1 MMTFDSFPPAVDRE
15 QRTERAASARRRE
28 RWENVEGLP
37 CGADTKDQGAAFAAP
52 ENREQRTE
60 NAGKKWKVL
69 RKHKGHQGPRR
80 LTKTARMGR
89 AGAKHQTFH
98 GYRRCFFA
106 SLERPSVVFAS
117 LERPSVVHRLKP
129 IRGRLPPADCQDGLH
144 CASTH
149 KDAKVRKGY
158 KAFHDS
164 PFGCS
169 VARQGALW
177 PWKVCPFGPARS
189 VFRSP
194 FS

>member
-1 MMTFDSFPPAVDRE
+1 MQALFLVYRRFSFGSAVPRRGGRWPP
-15 QRTERAASARRRE
+15 QRT
-28 RWENVEGLP
+28 
-37 CGADTKDQGAAFAAP
+37 

-60 NAGKKWKVL
+60 NREQRTENREQNARQARDGESAGRMWKVL
-69 RKHKGHQGPRR
+69 RKTQRTPRTTKAHKDCQN
-80 LTKTARMGR
+80 
-89 AGAKHQTFH
+89 GAC
-98 GYRRCFFA
+98 RCF
-106 SLERPSVVFAS
+106 FAS

-149 KDAKVRKGY
+149 KGTKVRKGY

-169 VARQGALW
+169 VARQGAL
-177 PWKVCPFGPARS
+177 FS